1 MIEMRFHGRGG
12 QGAVTCAELVA
23 QAAIDMGKYATA
35 FPSFGPERRGA
46 PVIAFA
52 RVDDKPIKLRSK
64 IYNPDVVVVLDPSLL
79 EIASPTVGLREG
91 GMLII
96 NTSHDEESIRKQLGY
111 NGKLAL
117 VDAGRIAKEVLG
129 LPITNTTM
137 VGALV
142 KSTGLMEVE
151 ALKEPFKRRFGKI
164 APRNILAMERA
175 LAKPWWYDAPTF
187 LHIREDTV
195 TKPMD
200 EIKWQEVEPGGVI
213 SNRAALPAII
223 QERGV
228 LKSLYI
234 KRKYA

>member
-46 PVIAFA
+46 PVVAFA
-52 RVDDKPIKLRSK
+52 RVDDQPIKLRSK

-79 EIASPTVGLREG
+79 EIANPTQGLRES

-96 NTSHDEESIRKQLGY
+96 NTSQDAETIRKELGY
-111 NGKLAL
+111 SGKLAV
-117 VDAGRIAKEVLG
+117 VDAGTIAREVLG

-142 KSTGLMEVE
+142 KSTGLMDVQ
-151 ALKEPFKRRFGKI
+151 ALKEPFNRRFGKI
-164 APRNILAMERA
+164 AARNIQAMERA
-175 LAKPWWYDAPTF
+175 F
-187 LHIREDTV
+187 SETV
-195 TKPMD
+195 
-200 EIKWQEVEPGGVI
+200 VV
-213 SNRAALPAII
+213 A
-223 QERGV
+223 
-228 LKSLYI
+228 
-234 KRKYA
+234 